1 VDQVLHG
8 QIWAV
13 EEEIRAGTMRAVKI
27 RAGEIR
33 ARKIRAGGPLPQHP
47 LTISSMSPTLKRAH
61 TKKLRSTYRSTQL

>member
-33 ARKIRAGGPLPQHP
+33 ARKIRAGGPLP
-47 LTISSMSPTLKRAH
+47 
-61 TKKLRSTYRSTQL
+61 TQL